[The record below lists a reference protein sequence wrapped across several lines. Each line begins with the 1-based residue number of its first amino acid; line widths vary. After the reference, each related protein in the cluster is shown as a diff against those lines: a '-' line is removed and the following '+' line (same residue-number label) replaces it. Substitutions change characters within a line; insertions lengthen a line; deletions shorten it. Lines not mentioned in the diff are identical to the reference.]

1 MSKKI
6 ALIESG
12 TYYHYFAMNDERF
25 KSNFDELIYA
35 PNLSGVDLSRFD
47 VVIVAD
53 RNHIKYLV
61 ENKDKLVNFA
71 LKGGILCVLGENSVE
86 KWIDGVNFVKTDT
99 NFWWWLD
106 EKGDIG
112 YKQANLE
119 HPLFENLTFDE
130 CKWHYHGV
138 YNPQNSATK
147 IIEREDE
154 FGGGTI
160 LYEEKFGDG
169 KLIVTS
175 LDPFFH
181 IGSNFM
187 PNTSKFLK
195 GLLSYLKK

>member
-86 KWIDGVNFVKTDT
+86 KWIDGVKARARFRGYEMGCEYAETFEVLREEFRLEEVK
-99 NFWWWLD
+99 
-106 EKGDIG
+106 
-112 YKQANLE
+112 
-119 HPLFENLTFDE
+119 
-130 CKWHYHGV
+130 
-138 YNPQNSATK
+138 
-147 IIEREDE
+147 
-154 FGGGTI
+154 
-160 LYEEKFGDG
+160 
-169 KLIVTS
+169 
-175 LDPFFH
+175 
-181 IGSNFM
+181 
-187 PNTSKFLK
+187 
-195 GLLSYLKK
+195 